1 MVGKWLAANPSVVV
15 LFTSLSNEDIKQ
27 TERFRDL
34 QQELLEMGKAVLL
47 VSSDYDRLE
56 CDCEEIYE
64 I

>member
-1 MVGKWLAANPSVVV
+1 MVV